1 MTKKLP
7 PAVRKALILE
17 TAVKLATKGGV
28 FNLTFEKVGET
39 CDPPCSERTVRSYY
53 PRKID
58 LFKAVVESDPL
69 AFAEDALKLKS

>member
-1 MTKKLP
+1 MTQKLP
-7 PAVRKALILE
+7 PAVRKALLLDN
-17 TAVKLATKGGV
+17 AVKLATKSGV

-58 LFKAVVESDPL
+58 LFRAVIESDPI
-69 AFAEDALKLKS
+69 AFAEDALKLEN